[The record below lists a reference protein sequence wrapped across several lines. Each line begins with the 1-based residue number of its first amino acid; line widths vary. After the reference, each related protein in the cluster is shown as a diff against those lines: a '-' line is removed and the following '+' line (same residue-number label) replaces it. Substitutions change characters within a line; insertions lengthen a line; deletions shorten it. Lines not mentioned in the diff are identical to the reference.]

1 MSRRYDSE
9 QVQRAL
15 QDSGFKLLETAS
27 LWETRMVHP
36 DPEALRQ
43 DLLRR
48 TGRSLLHELN
58 DGQLEELVS
67 FISGKFEDHE
77 GPIIESDAWTIWFA
91 VSSE

>member
-1 MSRRYDSE
+1 
-9 QVQRAL
+9 
-15 QDSGFKLLETAS
+15 
-27 LWETRMVHP
+27 MVHP